1 MSTDDTRVIVTSTAE
16 GMLHVR
22 AGYINITLV
31 YRSTYYSA
39 REPE

>member
-1 MSTDDTRVIVTSTAE
+1 MSTDDTRVIATSTAE

-22 AGYINITLV
+22 ASYINITLV
-31 YRSTYYSA
+31 YRSTYYSG